1 MRFNES
7 KQLIDIYTYIC
18 YNFVSVID
26 ATAKPEA
33 GVLDGSLKW
42 LGSYDECKRTSYHNE
57 SRSLDIKGKYSLL
70 SIPIGASTNAVCFL
84 CVFVLFHVFGMFNT
98 ITFVAL
104 VFYMYVIS
112 ITRNRHKIVLLA
124 ERKYM
129 K

>member
-70 SIPIGASTNAVCFL
+70 TIPVGTSTSAVCFTHFQFNFF
-84 CVFVLFHVFGMFNT
+84 CFTFSMTYFFRVLH
-98 ITFVAL
+98 VAL
-104 VFYMYVIS
+104 LFFTSIS
-112 ITRNRHKIVLLA
+112 FPAPVTHRAYI
-124 ERKYM
+124 EYSQ
-129 K
+129 